1 MKSAPGMHAED
12 VNLPFWLIN
21 RCLKLTIEVDFVSI
35 VQKLF

>member
-21 RCLKLTIEVDFVSI
+21 RCLKLTIEVVPI